1 MLPRRL
7 SLMLMEGHKTPMY
20 HGLVINSN
28 EERDGEILT
37 YENKYKYKA
46 VKHALSAC
54 WQKTILRVY
63 IIVLTE
69 L

>member
-1 MLPRRL
+1 MFYTKGLMLPRRL

-37 YENKYKYKA
+37 YENKYMENIK
-46 VKHALSAC
+46 
-54 WQKTILRVY
+54 R
-63 IIVLTE
+63 
-69 L
+69 